1 MLEFKC
7 EYIVGFPSSVYRICK
22 ICESQEIKFNGDV
35 KVFFPT
41 AETVTPEHRKVIS
54 RFFKC
59 DIKDQYASS
68 EGAPFI
74 FECSEGKLHEDI
86 TTGVFEVLP
95 DFENNETGDEIMV
108 TSFHSSGTPLIR
120 YRIGDTIK
128 RSDETDCQCG
138 WHLPIIDEIGGRADD
153 YIETPKNGQIN
164 LGNITNST
172 KNISGLLSFQLEQF
186 SVFSLQVNVVC
197 DEKFNMKEQQK
208 FLNQLKL
215 RFGSEVEISL
225 KIVDE
230 EILSPSGKFRMI
242 IKSF

>member
-1 MLEFKC
+1 MQ
-7 EYIVGFPSSVYRICK
+7 
-22 ICESQEIKFNGDV
+22 SQIKFNGDV
-35 KVFFPT
+35 KCFFRLLKRSHLSI
-41 AETVTPEHRKVIS
+41 ARLFQDFLNVIS
-54 RFFKC
+54 KINMHHLRVLLLF
-59 DIKDQYASS
+59 
-68 EGAPFI
+68 

-138 WHLPIIDEIGGRADD
+138 WHLPIIDEIGGGRADD

-215 RFGSEVEISL
+215 KVRVWWRY
-225 KIVDE
+225 
-230 EILSPSGKFRMI
+230 P
-242 IKSF
+242 